1 MFNRKS
7 SQHPEP
13 KPKFFYGYTLVATG
27 FFIMAIMWGTNY
39 TFGIFFE
46 PLRAEFGWTRAV
58 TSGAFSLSL
67 ILTGVVAAISGK
79 LTDKF
84 GPKIV
89 VTTAGILLS
98 SGCLFLS
105 QVHSIWQL
113 YLFYG
118 VLIGVGMGGSFI
130 PLASTIVR
138 WFDKRRGM
146 MTGIVVSGL
155 GIGTMIMSPVAT
167 WLISNYGWR
176 TSYAVIGISAFILVI
191 PAAQVLKYDP
201 RPLGQSSYGG
211 NELENK
217 GSLPV
222 TGYSLLEAMHTQQFW
237 MLAIAWLCFGLGL
250 GTVLVHIVPHAIDQ
264 GISAASAA
272 IILSIVGGLSTAGRV
287 MMGSASDRVG
297 IKLSTIVCFVLV
309 SIALFWLLAAKELW
323 MLYLFAILFGFG
335 YGGIA
340 ALASPLIAEQFG
352 LSSHGVILG
361 VIMICVESGS
371 AIGPAVSGHLFDI
384 RGNYNLAFLT
394 VALIAVI
401 GLIPISLLR
410 ATPPRKP

>member
-1 MFNRKS
+1 
-7 SQHPEP
+7 
-13 KPKFFYGYTLVATG
+13 
-27 FFIMAIMWGTNY
+27 
-39 TFGIFFE
+39 
-46 PLRAEFGWTRAV
+46 
-58 TSGAFSLSL
+58 
-67 ILTGVVAAISGK
+67 
-79 LTDKF
+79 
-84 GPKIV
+84 

-118 VLIGVGMGGSFI
+118 VLIGVGMGGSFV

-176 TSYAVIGISAFILVI
+176 TSYIVVGIAAVILVI
-191 PAAQVLKYDP
+191 PAAQALKYDP
-201 RPLGQSSYGG
+201 RPLGQSSYGD

-237 MLAIAWLCFGLGL
+237 MMAIAWLCFGLGL

-264 GISAASAA
+264 GISAAGAA
-272 IILSIVGGLSTAGRV
+272 NILSIVGGLSTAGRV
-287 MMGSASDRVG
+287 VMGSASDR
-297 IKLSTIVCFVLV
+297 IWT
-309 SIALFWLLAAKELW
+309 A
-323 MLYLFAILFGFG
+323 
-335 YGGIA
+335 
-340 ALASPLIAEQFG
+340 PL
-352 LSSHGVILG
+352 
-361 VIMICVESGS
+361 
-371 AIGPAVSGHLFDI
+371 
-384 RGNYNLAFLT
+384 
-394 VALIAVI
+394 
-401 GLIPISLLR
+401 
-410 ATPPRKP
+410 